1 MKFKTRTNKCKI
13 TLIISS
19 LYGHNFKLILKDND
33 FQHNTYKIQCNII
46 NIIVIIIIKHDKQ
59 LHHLN

>member
-46 NIIVIIIIKHDKQ
+46 NIIVIIIIKHD
-59 LHHLN
+59 